1 MALKERIYSVL
12 TVSSTEKFTSSLSSV
27 LRENRF
33 FPVKTVLSVS
43 QAKRAMLERD
53 YDIVIVNSPL
63 PDDFGIKL
71 AIDVCN
77 EKNSVALVFVKVD
90 VYPQTYSKVSEFG
103 VLTLPKPTSPQM
115 VAQALDFVCAT
126 RERLRRYEKT
136 VSSVKDKMEEIRTVN
151 RAKWLLID
159 VLKMSEEDAHRY
171 IEKQAMD
178 RCLTKSEIARNI
190 INTYK

>member
-77 EKNSVALVFVKVD
+77 EKNSVALVFVKAD

-115 VAQALDFVCAT
+115 AAQALDFVCAT

>member
-12 TVSSTEKFTSSLSSV
+12 TVSSTEKFTSSLSSI

-77 EKNSVALVFVKVD
+77 EKNSVALVFVKAD